1 MYDAGILLQH
11 TIPQALQ
18 AGKPGTEAFRM
29 ALRDAMETVK
39 ELPGTQG
46 IYNMSKQDHSGFDER
61 GVEVLTVENNKWKLL
76 K

>member
-1 MYDAGILLQH
+1 
-11 TIPQALQ
+11 
-18 AGKPGTEAFRM
+18 
-29 ALRDAMETVK
+29 METVK

-46 IYNMSKQDHSGFDER
+46 IYNMSQQDHSGFDER